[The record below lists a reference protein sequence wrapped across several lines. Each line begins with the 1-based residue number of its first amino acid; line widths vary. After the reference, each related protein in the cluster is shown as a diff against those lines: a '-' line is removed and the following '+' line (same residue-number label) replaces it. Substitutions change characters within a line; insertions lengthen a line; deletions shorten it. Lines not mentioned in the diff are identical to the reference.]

1 MRLVFSNDAWDD
13 YLHWKQTDTQ
23 LLRRVNS
30 LISDTIRGPF
40 DGIGKPEALRGDLSG
55 YWSRRITDE
64 HRMVYRVE
72 GSDLLIVML
81 RFHYR

>member
-1 MRLVFSNDAWDD
+1 VRLVFSNDAWDD